1 MKSRSSTYRCAEPKL
16 IASLVRGA
24 IAALCGFISVA
35 HAHAQ
40 ILPSGGRFVA
50 GSGTLQQNG
59 RSLSIVQ
66 STPRGIIEW
75 NSFSIGKG
83 AHVTF
88 DNGNGATL
96 NRVTGSDPSSIMG
109 TLSATGSLYLINPQG
124 IVIGSSGVVST
135 GGRFVA
141 SALDT
146 DNTSFMSGGQMALIG
161 VSGAKVVNLGKIGS
175 TKGDVFLIADAQVE
189 NSGTIHAPNGTAELV
204 AAEAVLLQDASSGKQ
219 VFVALGDK
227 GSVLNRGTISA
238 AQISLQAADGN
249 VFAFSG
255 NHAALRATGTATRD
269 GHIWLVADTG
279 HVQLGGRIAAKNV
292 DGSGG
297 TVDTAAANLSFFGC
311 GPSVSAG
318 VWNVSMPS
326 VTIGAGMAHAF
337 SRSLG
342 NGASVNVQATG
353 AQGAAGDIEVASTVG
368 WKGAAS
374 FTLSAFHNVTVD
386 KDVTIKNKGTGNLML
401 RADAGAMDNG
411 GGVVNNGTLDWSKST
426 GLVTAYYDQKG
437 SYTAGAQLAN
447 TAWRAPQYSGLKTQ
461 ISAYQWV
468 NSMDDL
474 NNVGGAGN
482 YALGNDIALPSWA
495 LIEIGGPFT
504 GQFDGMGRTISNAVD
519 ITNALFTTIGQ
530 GGVVR
535 NLNITNA
542 VGSTLSK
549 GVPGGV
555 LAGDNQGTIANVVV
569 SGSMQ
574 GNLFDYSAGG
584 APPVGG
590 LVGTNEGLIVR
601 SGANVEVSNA
611 GFAGGLVGQNSGTIL
626 QSYATGGVSA
636 LTNPYSGETNRLG
649 QAGGLVGANSGTI
662 AQSYATG
669 AVSGISLEGGG
680 LVAEN
685 TGTITQSFASGSV
698 SGVAEGTMVP
708 KLAGI
713 AAVNTGTIDS
723 DVYWNKETSGQ
734 PAGGPGVAVAN
745 GLTSAQMID
754 PARFAG
760 WDFGP
765 DGVWAMPAAATN
777 PVLQWLRYGA
787 NAAVYIDM
795 PRVDKFRYS
804 ARTPN
809 RHGAI
814 SVESRTVFTSAPS
827 AGVAIVTMSPR

>member
-24 IAALCGFISVA
+24 FAALCGFVSVA
-35 HAHAQ
+35 HAQ
-40 ILPSGGRFVA
+40 VLPSGGGFVA

-59 RSLSIVQ
+59 RSLSIAQ

-75 NSFSIGKG
+75 NSFSIGRG

-146 DNTSFMSGGQMALIG
+146 DNTSFMNGGQMALIG
-161 VSGAKVVNLGKIGS
+161 VSSAKVVNLGKIGS
-175 TKGDVFLIADAQVE
+175 TRGDVFLIADAQVE

-219 VFVALGDK
+219 VFVVLGDK
-227 GSVLNRGTISA
+227 GSVLNRGTIRA

-297 TVDTAAANLSFFGC
+297 TVDTAAAHLSFFC
-311 GPSVSAG
+311 CVPSVLAG

-326 VTIGAGMAHAF
+326 VTIGAGMAQAF
-337 SRSLG
+337 SRSLSK
-342 NGASVNVQATG
+342 GASVNVQATG

-401 RADAGAMDNG
+401 GADAGAMDNG
-411 GGVVNNGTLDWSKST
+411 GSVVNNGTLDWSKSS

-437 SYTAGAQLAN
+437 TYTAGTQLAN
-447 TAWRAPQYSGLKTQ
+447 AAWRAPQYSGLKTQ
-461 ISAYQWV
+461 RSAYQWI
-468 NSMDDL
+468 NSMGDL
-474 NNVGGAGN
+474 NSVGGAGN
-482 YALGNDIALPSWA
+482 YALGKDIALPSWA

-504 GQFDGMGRTISNAVD
+504 GQFDGMGHTISNAVD
-519 ITNALFTTIGQ
+519 IVNALFTTIGQ

-542 VGSTLSK
+542 VGLTLTK

-601 SGANVEVSNA
+601 SGANVAVSNA
-611 GFAGGLVGQNSGTIL
+611 GFAGGLVGQNSGTIV

-636 LTNPYSGETNRLG
+636 LTNPYSGETNRLD

-669 AVSGISLEGGG
+669 AVSGTSLEGGS

-685 TGTITQSFASGSV
+685 SGAITQSFASGNV
-698 SGVAEGTMVP
+698 SGVAEGTTAP
-708 KLAGI
+708 TLAGI
-713 AAVNTGTIDS
+713 AAVNSGTIGS
-723 DVYWNKETSGQ
+723 RVYWNKETSGQ
-734 PAGGPGVAVAN
+734 ASGGPGVAAAN

-754 PARFAG
+754 PASFAG

-765 DGVWAMPAAATN
+765 GGVWAMPAGATH
-777 PVLQWLRYGA
+777 PVLQWQLSG
-787 NAAVYIDM
+787 D
-795 PRVDKFRYS
+795 
-804 ARTPN
+804 
-809 RHGAI
+809 
-814 SVESRTVFTSAPS
+814 
-827 AGVAIVTMSPR
+827 

>member
-1 MKSRSSTYRCAEPKL
+1 MKSRSNRYRCAEPKL
-16 IASLVRGA
+16 ISSLVRGA
-24 IAALCGFISVA
+24 IAVLWGVVSI
-35 HAHAQ
+35 AHAQ
-40 ILPSGGRFVA
+40 VLPSGGSFVA

-96 NRVTGSDPSSIMG
+96 NRVTGSHVSSILG

-124 IVIGSSGVVST
+124 IVVGSSGVVST

-141 SALDT
+141 STLDT
-146 DNTSFMSGGQMALIG
+146 DNTSFMNGAQFALIG
-161 VSGAKVVNLGKIGS
+161 VSGGKVVNLGKIGS
-175 TKGDVFLIADAQVE
+175 THGDVFLIADAQVE
-189 NSGTIHAPNGTAELV
+189 NNGTIHAPNGTAELV

-227 GSVLNRGTISA
+227 GSVLNRGTIRA

-279 HVQLGGRIAAKNV
+279 HVRLGGRIEAKNAN
-292 DGSGG
+292 GTGG
-297 TVDTAAANLSFFGC
+297 TVDTVAGDLTFCRC
-311 GPSVSAG
+311 GPTVLAG

-326 VTIGAGMAHAF
+326 ATIGAGAAQAF
-337 SRSLG
+337 SRSLSKG
-342 NGASVNVQATG
+342 TNVSVLATG
-353 AQGAAGDIEVASTVG
+353 AQGAAGDIDVASAIG

-374 FTLSAFHNVTVD
+374 FTLTALHNVTVD
-386 KDVTIKNKGTGNLML
+386 KGVTIKNKGAGNLAL
-401 RADAGAMDNG
+401 RADADAIDNG
-411 GGVVNNGTLDWSKST
+411 GSIVNNGTLDWSKST
-426 GLVTAYYDQKG
+426 GLVTAYYDEKG
-437 SYTAGAQLAN
+437 TYTAGAQLAN
-447 TAWRAPQYSGLKTQ
+447 AAWRAPQYSGLKTQ
-461 ISAYQWV
+461 LSAYQLV
-468 NSMDDL
+468 NSMDEL
-474 NNVGGAGN
+474 SNVGGAGN
-482 YALGNDIALPSWA
+482 YALGRDISLPYWA
-495 LIEIGGPFT
+495 LVQIGGPFT
-504 GQFDGMGRTISNAVD
+504 GQFDGMGHTISNAVD
-519 ITNALFTTIGQ
+519 IINALFTTIGQ

-542 VGSTLSK
+542 VGSTLDK

-574 GNLFDYSAGG
+574 GNLFDYRTGG

-601 SGANVEVSNA
+601 SGANVQVSNA

-626 QSYATGGVSA
+626 QSYATGGVSE
-636 LTNPYSGETNRLG
+636 LTNPYSGETNRLV

-669 AVSGISLEGGG
+669 AVSGTSLEGGG

-685 TGTITQSFASGSV
+685 SGTITQSFASGNV
-698 SGVAEGTMVP
+698 SGVAQGSTAP
-708 KLAGI
+708 TLAGI
-713 AAVNTGTIDS
+713 AVVNTGTIGS

-734 PAGGPGVAVAN
+734 AAGGPGIAGAN
-745 GLTSAQMID
+745 GLTSAQMSD
-754 PARFAG
+754 PASFAG
-760 WDFGP
+760 WNFGP
-765 DGVWAMPAAATN
+765 DGVWAMPSGATN
-777 PVLQWLRYGA
+777 PVLQWQLSG
-787 NAAVYIDM
+787 D
-795 PRVDKFRYS
+795 
-804 ARTPN
+804 
-809 RHGAI
+809 
-814 SVESRTVFTSAPS
+814 
-827 AGVAIVTMSPR
+827 

>member
-1 MKSRSSTYRCAEPKL
+1 MKSRSSTSCSAAPKL
-16 IASLVRGA
+16 IASLLRGA
-24 IAALCGFISVA
+24 VVALCGFVSTA
-35 HAHAQ
+35 HAHV
-40 ILPSGGRFVA
+40 LPSGGSFVA

-75 NSFSIGKG
+75 NSFSIGQG

-96 NRVTGSDPSSIMG
+96 NRVTGSDPSSILG

-141 SALDT
+141 STLDT
-146 DNTSFMSGGQMALIG
+146 DNTSFMNGAQMALIG
-161 VSGAKVVNLGKIGS
+161 VSGGKVVNLGKIGS

-189 NSGTIHAPNGTAELV
+189 NNGTIHAPNGTAELV

-227 GSVLNRGTISA
+227 GSVLNRGTIRA

-279 HVQLGGRIAAKNV
+279 HVQLGGRVEAKNA

-297 TVDTAAANLSFFGC
+297 TVDTAAGNLTFIRC
-311 GPSVSAG
+311 GPSVLAG
-318 VWNVSMPS
+318 VWNVSLPS
-326 VTIGAGMAHAF
+326 LTIGAGAAHAF
-337 SRSLG
+337 SRSLSEG
-342 NGASVNVQATG
+342 TSVSVQATG
-353 AQGAAGDIEVASTVG
+353 AQGAAGDIAVASTVG

-386 KDVTIKNKGTGNLML
+386 KDVTIKNKGTGNLVL

-411 GGVVNNGTLDWSKST
+411 GSVVNDGTLDWSKST
-426 GLVTAYYDQKG
+426 GIVTAYYDEKG
-437 SYTAGAQLAN
+437 TYTAGAQSAN
-447 TAWRAPQYSGLKTQ
+447 AAWRAPQYSGLKTQ
-461 ISAYQWV
+461 LSAYQLV

-482 YALGNDIALPSWA
+482 YAMGKDIALPSWA
-495 LIEIGGPFT
+495 QVEIGGPFT
-504 GQFDGMGRTISNAVD
+504 GQFDGMGHTISNAVD
-519 ITNALFTTIGQ
+519 IVNALFTTIGQ
-530 GGVVR
+530 DGVVR

-555 LAGDNQGTIANVVV
+555 LAGENQGTIANVVV
-569 SGSMQ
+569 SGSVQ
-574 GNLFDYSAGG
+574 GNLFDYADGG

-601 SGANVEVSNA
+601 SGANVQVSNA
-611 GFAGGLVGQNSGTIL
+611 GFAGGLVGQNSGTIV
-626 QSYATGGVSA
+626 QSYATGAVSA
-636 LTNPYSGETNRLG
+636 LTNPYSGETNRLV

-662 AQSYATG
+662 ARSFATG
-669 AVSGISLEGGG
+669 AVSGTSLEGGG

-685 TGTITQSFASGSV
+685 SGTITQSFASGNL
-698 SGVAEGTMVP
+698 SGLAQGSTAP
-708 KLAGI
+708 TLAGI
-713 AAVNTGTIDS
+713 AAVNTGSIGS
-723 DVYWNKETSGQ
+723 DVYWNKDTSGQ
-734 PAGGPGVAVAN
+734 AAGGPGVSAAN

-754 PARFAG
+754 SASFAG

-765 DGVWAMPAAATN
+765 GGVWAMPAGATN
-777 PVLQWLRYGA
+777 PVLQWQLSG
-787 NAAVYIDM
+787 D
-795 PRVDKFRYS
+795 
-804 ARTPN
+804 
-809 RHGAI
+809 
-814 SVESRTVFTSAPS
+814 
-827 AGVAIVTMSPR
+827 

>member
-50 GSGTLQQNG
+50 GSGTPQQNG

>member
-1 MKSRSSTYRCAEPKL
+1 MKSRSNRYRCAEPKL
-16 IASLVRGA
+16 ISSLVRGA
-24 IAALCGFISVA
+24 IAVLWGVVSI
-35 HAHAQ
+35 AHAQ
-40 ILPSGGRFVA
+40 VLPSGGSFVA

-96 NRVTGSDPSSIMG
+96 NRVTGSDVSSILG

-141 SALDT
+141 STLDT
-146 DNTSFMSGGQMALIG
+146 DNTSFMNGAQFALIG
-161 VSGAKVVNLGKIGS
+161 VSGGKVVNLGKIGS
-175 TKGDVFLIADAQVE
+175 THGDVFLIADAQVE
-189 NSGTIHAPNGTAELV
+189 NNGTIHAPNGTAELV

-227 GSVLNRGTISA
+227 GSVLNRGTIRA

-279 HVQLGGRIAAKNV
+279 HVRLGGRIEAKNAN
-292 DGSGG
+292 GTGG
-297 TVDTAAANLSFFGC
+297 TVDTVAGDLTFCRC
-311 GPSVSAG
+311 GPTVLAG

-326 VTIGAGMAHAF
+326 ATIGVGAAQAF
-337 SRSLG
+337 SRSLSKG
-342 NGASVNVQATG
+342 TNVSVLATG
-353 AQGAAGDIEVASTVG
+353 AQGAAGDIDVASAIG

-374 FTLSAFHNVTVD
+374 FTLTALHNVTVD
-386 KDVTIKNKGTGNLML
+386 KGVTIKNKGAGNLAL
-401 RADAGAMDNG
+401 RADADAIDNG
-411 GGVVNNGTLDWSKST
+411 GSIVNNGTLDWSKST
-426 GLVTAYYDQKG
+426 GLVTAYYDEKG
-437 SYTAGAQLAN
+437 TYTAGAQLAN
-447 TAWRAPQYSGLKTQ
+447 AAWRAPQYSGLKTQ
-461 ISAYQWV
+461 LSAYQWV
-468 NSMDDL
+468 NSMDEL

-482 YALGNDIALPSWA
+482 YALGKDIALPYWA
-495 LIEIGGPFT
+495 LVQIGGPFT
-504 GQFDGMGRTISNAVD
+504 GQFDGMGHTISNAVD
-519 ITNALFTTIGQ
+519 IINALFTTIGQ

-542 VGSTLSK
+542 GGSTLAK
-549 GVPGGV
+549 GVPGGL
-555 LAGDNQGTIANVVV
+555 LAGDNQGTIANVVA

-601 SGANVEVSNA
+601 SGANVQVSNA

-636 LTNPYSGETNRLG
+636 LTNPYSGETNRLV

-669 AVSGISLEGGG
+669 AVSGTSLEGGG

-685 TGTITQSFASGSV
+685 SGTITQSFASGNV
-698 SGVAEGTMVP
+698 SGVAQGSTAP
-708 KLAGI
+708 TLAGI
-713 AAVNTGTIDS
+713 AVVNTGTIGS
-723 DVYWNKETSGQ
+723 DVYWNKQTSGQ
-734 PAGGPGVAVAN
+734 AAGGPGVAAAN

-754 PARFAG
+754 PVSFAG
-760 WDFGP
+760 WDFGL
-765 DGVWAMPAAATN
+765 GGAWAMPASATN
-777 PVLQWLRYGA
+777 PVLQWQLSG
-787 NAAVYIDM
+787 D
-795 PRVDKFRYS
+795 
-804 ARTPN
+804 
-809 RHGAI
+809 
-814 SVESRTVFTSAPS
+814 
-827 AGVAIVTMSPR
+827 